1 MENELFRIR
10 ASSNR
15 RDKQVDSPRI
25 YLETRGNCV
34 STSMEM
40 LLLAG
45 TATFYEISRE
55 RIKIE
60 TRVSSGV
67 NVEVTKSSSISLF
80 TINISMYSRT
90 INFFTPLDDAP
101 RVVTD
106 KTHPRFHK
114 N

>member
-67 NVEVTKSSSISLF
+67 NVEIRSHEI
-80 TINISMYSRT
+80 I
-90 INFFTPLDDAP
+90 INFTLHD
-101 RVVTD
+101 
-106 KTHPRFHK
+106 
-114 N
+114 